1 MFAIQTYLT
10 KSRNRLTQTQKQVG
24 KQITKIQ
31 IVTCFTTRYLIC
43 LISRYPHLKYSQ
55 LKEKERTADSDDSKE
70 IISYV
75 PDKWLDKTY

>member
-10 KSRNRLTQTQKQVG
+10 KSRKRLTQTQKSG
-24 KQITKIQ
+24 RFP
-31 IVTCFTTRYLIC
+31 TCFITRFLIC

-55 LKEKERTADSDDSKE
+55 LKERERTADSDDSKE